1 MSVRVIDHGLDK
13 IIRETH
19 ELASLEVA
27 SGILEK
33 NASKTYPN
41 GMTLGEVAAF
51 QIYGTRDIPKRDF
64 IGGTA
69 DDYRQKT
76 GEVMQQKAEEF
87 MAGASPHAV
96 AKELGE
102 WFQGRIQAHIL
113 NGPWAKNAPSTIKR
127 KGHGQVLVDSRLMY
141 NSLDNEVR
149 RRK

>member
-1 MSVRVIDHGLDK
+1 MSVRIIDHGLDK

-27 SGILEK
+27 SGILPKEAK
-33 NASKTYPN
+33 KTYAN
-41 GMTLGEVAAF
+41 GMTIGEVASY
-51 QIYGTRDIPKRDF
+51 QVYGTRHIPKRDF

-76 GEVMQQKAEEF
+76 GEVMQEKAEEV
-87 MAGASPHAV
+87 MAGASPRVA
-96 AKELGE
+96 AKELGK

-113 NGPWAKNAPSTIKR
+113 NGPWAENAPSTIKR
-127 KGHGQVLVDSRLMY
+127 KGHGQVLVESRRMY
-141 NSLDNEVR
+141 KSIGNEVR